1 MIAVYLLVFTCSTC
15 LAQTSRPFRMSAT
28 AVQAYPGEPSLYQN
42 YSATFPFSGLS
53 RDVDV
58 ITLFPEFLG
67 IPFDVFAQSATPP
80 ETDAWTIQMNAL
92 ANAANSMGKPLM
104 VEIVLTRQFPVTR
117 AVSAGDTLLLQT
129 DWAPTCFDLTR
140 PEYSTIGTAYVN
152 YAKWIARTFAPLYLV
167 IMVENNLYY
176 VNCGGDTP
184 SWQAL
189 VGIERQAYDAVKAQ
203 FPSMIVFPSFKLEDV
218 YDQSLTGFNETEYSA
233 FANLK
238 RDRLGISTYPFGIR
252 LSSGFANPY
261 QLPLDYLSR

>member
-1 MIAVYLLVFTCSTC
+1 MKVDFFHNSRVPKVVPALALRTCQMAVEHSRSGSCIWPSVIAVYLLVFTCSTC

-117 AVSAGDTLLLQT
+117 AVSA
-129 DWAPTCFDLTR
+129 
-140 PEYSTIGTAYVN
+140 
-152 YAKWIARTFAPLYLV
+152 
-167 IMVENNLYY
+167 
-176 VNCGGDTP
+176 
-184 SWQAL
+184 
-189 VGIERQAYDAVKAQ
+189 
-203 FPSMIVFPSFKLEDV
+203 
-218 YDQSLTGFNETEYSA
+218 
-233 FANLK
+233 
-238 RDRLGISTYPFGIR
+238 
-252 LSSGFANPY
+252 
-261 QLPLDYLSR
+261 